1 MFKKQLSVPEL
12 LLIGINLIPVWGV
25 WFDNWNAAEVFIVYC
40 LESIIIGFY
49 NIIRMLLTTLVRK
62 KEAWGDSKDNISI
75 MPGYFFILFFVLHYG
90 FFIFVQLSIFFGIAS
105 MEKTLGVDGVFDFF
119 IHFSKYMSRHSLL
132 LLLCLFAGHGIYM
145 LKDFVFT
152 GYYKKASLN
161 YLLFQPY
168 GRILVQQF
176 TVITGSFFLLFGAGK
191 LFITVFVF
199 VKMWVETYIDIDKYI
214 RTATQKL
221 QEARVTQNKN

>member
-1 MFKKQLSVPEL
+1 MFKKQLSLPEL

-49 NIIRMLLTTLVRK
+49 NIIRMLLTTWVKK
-62 KEAWGDSKDNISI
+62 KEAWGDSNGNIS
-75 MPGYFFILFFVLHYG
+75 MMSGYFFIFFFVLHYG
-90 FFIFVQLSIFFGIAS
+90 FFVFVQLSIFFGFAS
-105 MEKTLGVDGVFDFF
+105 LENTLGVDGVFDF
-119 IHFSKYMSRHSLL
+119 ILHFRQYMNPHSLL
-132 LLLCLFAGHGIYM
+132 LLLCLIAGHGVYM

-152 GYYKKASLN
+152 GGYKRASLN

-176 TVITGSFFLLFGAGK
+176 TVIVGSLFLFFGAGK
-191 LFITVFVF
+191 LFITIFVF
-199 VKMWVETYIDIDKYI
+199 CKMWVETYIDIEKYI
-214 RTATQKL
+214 RNATQKL
-221 QEARVTQNKN
+221 KDAGVSQNKS